1 MLALLVLI
9 SADAHAQTNPPNSPS
24 SPPERSVR
32 CSSPANPH
40 KLYFECAGRQF
51 DFIEHTL
58 TQDWRG
64 FRTELNSLGIM
75 NVVVT

>member
-9 SADAHAQTNPPNSPS
+9 SAAAHAQTNPPNSPS

-40 KLYFECAGRQF
+40 KLYFECLGRQF

-58 TQDWRG
+58 IQDWG
-64 FRTELNSLGIM
+64 GISHRTQ
-75 NVVVT
+75 